1 MHMVLKIAY
10 VQDFV
15 QDTLLG
21 VGKKFVG
28 HYVWACVSI
37 QHMLILFVQ
46 ATGSGSILSQDISDS
61 NIIMH
66 VHCS

>member
-1 MHMVLKIAY
+1 MHVVLKIAY

-15 QDTLLG
+15 QDILLG

-28 HYVWACVSI
+28 HYVWACANT
-37 QHMLILFVQ
+37 QHILILFVQ
-46 ATGSGSILSQDISDS
+46 AAGSESIHSQDISDS